1 MDHLIDVVDLAEFET
16 AVPHA
21 FFIEFHGKGDGT
33 GGGDGVHAHLI
44 DEVVPADD
52 GVEVVVQEVRTHEAE
67 DLEFGALDVFAVDFA
82 AAGTLDDA
90 GRAAGVPEQSGL
102 SQRLTG
108 DFVEA
113 VELTAVE
120 VLGREDVPGL
130 HGRDKAS
137 RTKLRY
143 LAAGQCVIPERF
155 APFAGQFPEPFFV
168 DDGRMFE
175 AFGRD
180 RFDLLV
186 AEDRADTAAS
196 VGTLAG
202 HDGSVENLVLTG
214 GADDQVR
221 AVALRK
227 GFLRGRDFEPPEF
240 GGIVEEDFV
249 FRDLDVDR
257 CLGFTGD
264 DAAVIAAAF
273 QHQTEVAAAVGGRDE
288 SRQRR
293 NGRDIETGRTG
304 GTGTGQGA
312 CRDDDPVIFIVG
324 SHSGTDVTEQDIACH
339 DLAADGAVAVFIGPG
354 VLRDSVGAQVD
365 H

>member
-1 MDHLIDVVDLAEFET
+1 MGVGDVFIVRPGEN
-16 AVPHA
+16 VPV
-21 FFIEFHGKGDGT
+21 
-33 GGGDGVHAHLI
+33 DGV
-44 DEVVPADD
+44 V
-52 GVEVVVQEVRTHEAE
+52 
-67 DLEFGALDVFAVDFA
+67 LEGTSAVNESA
-82 AAGTLDDA
+82 
-90 GRAAGVPEQSGL
+90 
-102 SQRLTG
+102 LTG
-108 DFVEA
+108 E
-113 VELTAVE
+113 
-120 VLGREDVPGL
+120 
-130 HGRDKAS
+130 S
-137 RTKLRY
+137 
-143 LAAGQCVIPERF
+143 IP
-155 APFAGQFPEPFFV
+155 
-168 DDGRMFE
+168 
-175 AFGRD
+175 
-180 RFDLLV
+180 
-186 AEDRADTAAS
+186 
-196 VGTLAG
+196 
-202 HDGSVENLVLTG
+202 
-214 GADDQVR
+214 
-221 AVALRK
+221 VALRK
-227 GFLRGRDFEPPEF
+227 GFLRGRDFQPPEF